1 MKFERLRLRCPLPS
15 ERKGGRGNPTFWGQ
29 ISPGQL
35 NRIRALRDG
44 AVPAGRVLNPYG
56 KLGNTFRARYRLGKR
71 DSWRALSLERKRL
84 KLRDQKAVALE
95 AHELQQL
102 ARENATL
109 AMQTLIEISKNTR
122 APEATRI
129 AASSVILDRGYGK
142 ASQTSITASIGNG
155 KTSDLTADELDKRV
169 SKALGRVEE
178 LTKRTPQAG
187 KSKKGSP
194 HLH

>member
-1 MKFERLRLRCPLPS
+1 MKFERLKLVGQAPS
-15 ERKGGRGNPTFWGQ
+15 TGKSGGAGSWGP
-29 ISPGQL
+29 ISPTQI
-35 NRIRALRDG
+35 NKIRALRNG
-44 AVPAGRVLNPYG
+44 AVPPGRVLNPYG
-56 KLGNTFRARYRLGKR
+56 KLGNTFKARYRLGKR

-84 KLRDQKAVALE
+84 KLKDQKAVALE

-187 KSKKGSP
+187 KSKKGSS